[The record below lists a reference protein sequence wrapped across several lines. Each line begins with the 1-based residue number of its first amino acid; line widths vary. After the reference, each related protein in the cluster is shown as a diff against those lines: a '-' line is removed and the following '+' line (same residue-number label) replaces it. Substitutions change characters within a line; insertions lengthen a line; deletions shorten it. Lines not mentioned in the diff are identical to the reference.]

1 MAKVT
6 FSLDDETI
14 SRLEQTAE
22 RLQRAK
28 SQVVREA
35 IHDYAARAGRL
46 GEAERLRLLK
56 ALDEMLPRIPRRPAE
71 QVDQELARLRE
82 ARAGTGR
89 GGFD

>member
-1 MAKVT
+1 MVKVT
-6 FSLDDETI
+6 FSLDEETI

-56 ALDEMLPRIPRRPAE
+56 ALDEMLPRIPRRPAR
-71 QVDQELARLRE
+71 QVDRELTLLRE
-82 ARAGTGR
+82 ARAGSGR
-89 GGFD
+89 GRSE